1 MKEKIIWLYKIGK
14 FYVFCEQNNKIITKQ
29 NNNKKVGFSS
39 ALWVVHGIANTC
51 YLNILAETFHLTVKT
66 FL

>member
-39 ALWVVHGIANTC
+39 AL
-51 YLNILAETFHLTVKT
+51 
-66 FL
+66 